1 MKIQHNLVTS
11 RIKSDM
17 HGSQATIPK
26 NTFTSN
32 RNTEQGHGHTN
43 WMKMLT
49 MLMSWETSLDDWNMK
64 SDQTD
69 QRKDNISGDTK
80 YI

>member
-1 MKIQHNLVTS
+1 
-11 RIKSDM
+11 
-17 HGSQATIPK
+17 
-26 NTFTSN
+26 
-32 RNTEQGHGHTN
+32 
-43 WMKMLT
+43 